1 MRITP
6 LDLRNHRFPRRMG
19 GYDREEVD
27 SFLQVAAED
36 YEAALRRV
44 EQQAARIRELE
55 QRVLDLS
62 ANEKVVQ
69 ETLSTVHRLSE
80 DLKRTAIKEA
90 EVIVGEA
97 EIRGE
102 KVLEAAHRRAAKL
115 ADDIREMKVLK
126 IRLSAAVR
134 STIETHLE
142 LLETLAT
149 EPAVEVPPPAARIA
163 PLPRPALAPAPAPA
177 AAAPAAPPRA
187 PKP

>member
-6 LDLRNHRFPRRMG
+6 LDMRNQSFPRRMG

-27 SFLQVAAED
+27 GFLQVAAED

-55 QRVLDLS
+55 QRIGDLS
-62 ANEKVVQ
+62 ANEKIVQ
-69 ETLSTVHRLSE
+69 TTLATVQKLSE
-80 DLKRTAIKEA
+80 DLKRTAVKEA

-115 ADDIREMKVLK
+115 SDDIREMKLVK
-126 IRLSAAVR
+126 TRLSAAVR
-134 STIETHLE
+134 STIETHLG
-142 LLETLAT
+142 LLETLAA
-149 EPAVEVPPPAARIA
+149 EPPEESATTARVAV
-163 PLPRPALAPAPAPA
+163 LSRPAQDPSRL
-177 AAAPAAPPRA
+177 R
-187 PKP
+187 KP

>member
-6 LDLRNHRFPRRMG
+6 LDMRNHRFPRRMG

-55 QRVLDLS
+55 QRIEDLS
-62 ANEKVVQ
+62 ANEKIVQ
-69 ETLSTVHRLSE
+69 NTLATAQKLSE
-80 DLKRTAIKEA
+80 DLKRTAVKEA

-115 ADDIREMKVLK
+115 ADDIREMKLVK
-126 IRLSAAVR
+126 TRLSAAVR
-134 STIETHLE
+134 AAIETHLG
-142 LLETLAT
+142 LLETLA
-149 EPAVEVPPPAARIA
+149 ADPPEE
-163 PLPRPALAPAPAPA
+163 
-177 AAAPAAPPRA
+177 PAAPGRVAAIPLPPRD
-187 PKP
+187 PPGPRRS

>member
-6 LDLRNHRFPRRMG
+6 LDLRNHRFARRMN

-27 SFLQVAAED
+27 GFLQVAAED

-55 QRVLDLS
+55 QRVEALS

-69 ETLSTVHRLSE
+69 ETLATVQKLSE
-80 DLKRTAIKEA
+80 DLKRTAVKEA

-102 KVLEAAHRRAAKL
+102 KVLEAAHRRVAKL
-115 ADDIREMKVLK
+115 ADDIREMKLLK
-126 IRLSAAVR
+126 TRLSASVR
-134 STIETHLE
+134 AAIQTHLE
-142 LLETLAT
+142 LLETLASDPR
-149 EPAVEVPPPAARIA
+149 EESAPPARVA
-163 PLPRPALAPAPAPA
+163 PLPRTPPEA
-177 AAAPAAPPRA
+177 AR
-187 PKP
+187 KP